1 MHIPTSFERG
11 HRRLDSRSYAIE
23 DLAVNFTHC
32 LIVFDKM
39 SRFRNGPV
47 APGIAFITGG
57 ARGIGNSIA
66 CSFAK
71 EGSKGVALIDI
82 CDEEGFKEGKANVEK
97 YGTEVGSMNITTA

>member
-1 MHIPTSFERG
+1 
-11 HRRLDSRSYAIE
+11 
-23 DLAVNFTHC
+23 
-32 LIVFDKM
+32 M
-39 SRFRNGPV
+39 SHFRNGPV

-82 CDEEGFKEGKANVEK
+82 CDEEGFKQGKANVEK
-97 YGTEVGSMNITTA
+97 YGTEVGSTSITTS